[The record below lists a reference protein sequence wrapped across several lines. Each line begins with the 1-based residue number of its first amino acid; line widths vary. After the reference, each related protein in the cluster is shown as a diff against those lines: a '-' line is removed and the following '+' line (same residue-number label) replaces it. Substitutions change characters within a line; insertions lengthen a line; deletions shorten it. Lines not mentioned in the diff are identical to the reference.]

1 MPNQTNNFSLEIP
14 ICYGMWLLWIHGAFP
29 LQWRHNE
36 RDGVSNHRRSV
47 IYSTVCSGAN
57 QRKRQNSALVAFVCV
72 WWWWGDSPVNS
83 PQKGPVTRKM
93 FPFDDAI
100 VSRSAGQ
107 ILAQYHHSDI
117 QPRDFEVTGDLEIRR
132 PIAKSYVRNIC
143 LLALGWHRSCVTMPI
158 AWLDEAANLGW
169 RR

>member
-1 MPNQTNNFSLEIP
+1 MKFDCFGFTERFPYSDVIMSAMASQITGARLFTQPFVQAQINENVKTPRQWP
-14 ICYGMWLLWIHGAFP
+14 LWG
-29 LQWRHNE
+29 
-36 RDGVSNHRRSV
+36 G
-47 IYSTVCSGAN
+47 
-57 QRKRQNSALVAFVCV
+57 
-72 WWWWGDSPVNS
+72 SPVNS

-143 LLALGWHRSCVTMPI
+143 LLALGWHKSCVTMPI